1 MYINANIALDD
12 LKINMYKKHICQD
25 KASCQIIRV
34 RIDLRYFRTESQ
46 KSKLPKLKIQ
56 NFFYVISDEI
66 NFSFTTIILNLRS
79 EEKSTYQNM
88 ELRIIFIYLSF
99 IN

>member
-88 ELRIIFIYLSF
+88 EFRIIFIYLSF

>member
-46 KSKLPKLKIQ
+46 KRKLPKLKIQ
-56 NFFYVISDEI
+56 HFFLRYIRWKDINEI
-66 NFSFTTIILNLRS
+66 NFSFTTIILNL
-79 EEKSTYQNM
+79 Q
-88 ELRIIFIYLSF
+88 
-99 IN
+99 

>member
-34 RIDLRYFRTESQ
+34 NIDLRYFRTESQ

-56 NFFYVISDEI
+56 IFFYVLSDEI

-88 ELRIIFIYLSF
+88 EFRIIFIYLSF